1 MMKAKSGTGTA
12 RVPVA
17 PASSRRSRRS
27 AEMRERLFRA
37 ALELFARKGLQET
50 TVEDI
55 TEAADVGKGTFFN
68 YFPSKEHILIAFV
81 EMQIG
86 KLEAAVE
93 EAQRTEL
100 PMPDF
105 LREMSVR
112 MTEEPGRNPSVVR
125 ALLQAYLSKTP
136 VRELIR
142 AKQQRGHELMA
153 EMIEMGQ
160 QRGEVRGDLP
170 AGRITHVLRQ
180 TIFGTLLLWSV
191 TGEGALGE
199 RIRSAFDLLWTGLSP
214 RVADGGKP
222 KGSERGEAG

>member
-37 ALELFARKGLQET
+37 ALELFALKGLQET